1 MHGSIGSLWQL
12 YLELEHWIKQGMRLM
27 VTGNNAKQT
36 PISAEPSMPQSDTVF
51 TRALAK
57 LSLAE
62 LRALWAAEGDIPATF
77 RLRQCEYREAHS
89 AVAEPRRNSS

>member
-1 MHGSIGSLWQL
+1 MANVGA
-12 YLELEHWIKQGMRLM
+12 
-27 VTGNNAKQT
+27 AKFLGHALGDHSDEFM

-62 LRALWAAEGDIPATF
+62 LRALWAAEADIPATF
-77 RLRQCEYREAHS
+77 RLRQCEYREARS
-89 AVAEPRRNSS
+89 AVAEPRRNSSVLWQDV